1 MPGSGHAPPR
11 SQPSP
16 AVLVALRVL
25 FTVCALC
32 SCGLLT
38 WAAPLRIAILR
49 KRAADWVVFSTVLVL
64 GYTLLAIV
72 GLYGAPPSDDS
83 AAPAEF
89 NTVDTVGVL
98 ALAVLSVGVAT
109 YFLIADITHY
119 RTPRPQPHAW
129 GPVSAVPQHRPF
141 PPAQHPEQPGPY
153 DRPTVPDGAPGPAYG
168 YPAAPPKQPEPH
180 SHPQPSPPQSRPQH
194 SAPQPGPPTRQPLPS
209 APRIDQVRAELDE
222 LSELLRREPGY
233 RDSRNRKGESGR
245 DGGSGRNGEDG
256 RNGESGRDGEDRRN
270 GEGGRAW

>member
-16 AVLVALRVL
+16 AVLVTLRVL
-25 FTVCALC
+25 FTVFALC

-64 GYTLLAIV
+64 GYTLLAVI
-72 GLYGAPPSDDS
+72 GLYGSPPSDDS
-83 AAPAEF
+83 GASADF

-98 ALAVLSVGVAT
+98 ALGVLSVGVAT

-119 RTPRPQPHAW
+119 RRPRPHGW
-129 GPVSAVPQHRPF
+129 GPVSAVPQHQPF
-141 PPAQHPEQPGPY
+141 PPAHPEQPGPY

-168 YPAAPPKQPEPH
+168 YPPARPQQPA
-180 SHPQPSPPQSRPQH
+180 PQPRPQ
-194 SAPQPGPPTRQPLPS
+194 SAPQPERPPRQPMPS

-222 LSELLRREPGY
+222 LSELLRKEPGD
-233 RDSRNRKGESGR
+233 RNGRNR
-245 DGGSGRNGEDG
+245 DGAGG
-256 RNGESGRDGEDRRN
+256 RNGESGRNGEDRRN